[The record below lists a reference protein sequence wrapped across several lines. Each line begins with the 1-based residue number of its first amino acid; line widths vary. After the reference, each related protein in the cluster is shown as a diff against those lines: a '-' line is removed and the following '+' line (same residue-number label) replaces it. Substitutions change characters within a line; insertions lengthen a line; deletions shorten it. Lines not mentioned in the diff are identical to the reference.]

1 MGEGRGRPDKLS
13 NCRLIAKVRVS
24 GVTGMGLNNGAA
36 LGGARRRG
44 ARKVPGK
51 SHVSQVAENTGTIVV
66 GHVQARER
74 EGFSFNPENLQ
85 SLSIDSASR
94 KIYTRL

>member
-24 GVTGMGLNNGAA
+24 GVTGMELNNGADAA

-44 ARKVPGK
+44 ARKVPGSLMSVK
-51 SHVSQVAENTGTIVV
+51 SLKIQVQV
-66 GHVQARER
+66 R
-74 EGFSFNPENLQ
+74 
-85 SLSIDSASR
+85 
-94 KIYTRL
+94 